1 MYHFSHVFFYRQCRK
16 KNHILP
22 YLMCRLWKLKLTCFM
37 YNECCW
43 CKCCFSLMSISR
55 RLEHYK
61 SSEVFEIDVSLK
73 LFPLNPRVCVDL
85 QNKFPSVL
93 IETWWQITLYTMGTH
108 PRDACFQRYLKVG
121 FFQDWILWM
130 NYLWPRTN
138 YGGKKIPEN
147 CKMFK
152 MYWYHKN
159 WLCLL

>member
-1 MYHFSHVFFYRQCRK
+1 MTFILISVYLHKGFFLYWHQTYWLKLFYNCFELETQCTILVTWFSIVNEGK

-22 YLMCRLWKLKLTCFM
+22 YLMCRLWKLQLTCFM

-93 IETWWQITLYTMGTH
+93 IET
-108 PRDACFQRYLKVG
+108 
-121 FFQDWILWM
+121 
-130 NYLWPRTN
+130 
-138 YGGKKIPEN
+138 
-147 CKMFK
+147 
-152 MYWYHKN
+152 
-159 WLCLL
+159 